1 MVNPIN
7 SEASPRM
14 RLEPSTVLTVT
25 KGFPVLPIIVGAI
38 LGPEMERQLRRSL
51 QISAGDPA
59 ALRSEP
65 VAVVV
70 YTVIVLF
77 LVGPP
82 LVKALRRRFGRGG
95 PTDGYRADES
105 TVEFDAF
112 GTQTSDGSAR
122 VIRVVRS
129 APGRRAK

>member
-1 MVNPIN
+1 M
-7 SEASPRM
+7 AR
-14 RLEPSTVLTVT
+14 RF
-25 KGFPVLPIIVGAI
+25 GFPVLPIIVGAI

-59 ALRSEP
+59 ALLSEP

-95 PTDGYRADES
+95 PTDGPRAGDGTDDTDGYRADES

>member
-1 MVNPIN
+1 
-7 SEASPRM
+7 
-14 RLEPSTVLTVT
+14 
-25 KGFPVLPIIVGAI
+25 
-38 LGPEMERQLRRSL
+38 MERQLRRAL

-59 ALRSEP
+59 ALVSEP

-70 YTVIVLF
+70 YIVIVLF
-77 LVGPP
+77 LIGPP

-95 PTDGYRADES
+95 PTDGPLAGGGTNDTDGYGAEADE

-122 VIRVVRS
+122 VIRVVRPRAS
-129 APGRRAK
+129 RRGK